1 MKKITFLFLS
11 VLSTFFSFRAVSK
24 TSCKSFYKVFI
35 CLVLVFHFAEVNAQT
50 PPTISSFTPLTGNVG
65 ATVTIT
71 GTNFHTTAANNIV
84 LFGATKAIVSAATA
98 TSPLENADLEALSIS
113 GDGTLSPTFTPSTT
127 AYTAIVSNA
136 ITSITVTPT
145 QTTSNATATIQVR
158 VNAGSYVAV
167 DPLLGSLA
175 DNGGFTKTY
184 SIGSGSPAIDKGT
197 TTDLLLDQRGSSIVG
212 TRDIGSYEYSAPSES
227 NTVPSYIVSGAGTAA
242 VNGVYVHIGKNN
254 SDKLVWQFGSYY
266 LTSNIHGEAWIGSDP
281 NDPWSGGQY
290 YADSSD
296 TDPTQW
302 NMSREMGADPAP
314 IIELATSKVN
324 YASSEL
330 IENSANDGTVTA
342 TTIIAHNNY
351 ESATFT
357 GTDGENFITSG
368 KAVVTGVPAGL
379 TVVIIRN
386 NNLELTFSLTGN
398 ASAHANANDINNLN
412 ITFQDAAFSD
422 NDAANTAN
430 YDTNLSINFIQQIN
444 VGSGQT
450 YTTIQSAVDAAGNG
464 DVLLLA
470 AETFTEQNI
479 TITNKSLTIIGVS
492 PASTI
497 VQAHAVAESA
507 TDRVFKITH
516 SSYSKANLVF
526 LEKITIRNGNSARK
540 AGGLYGQ
547 NTTIRLK
554 DCSIESNST
563 TTPVNAGYYGDGGG
577 GIQLENSNLIA
588 ENCTFFDNHHISSY
602 KTDMMGGGAIA
613 FFPNDQVNYMEIS
626 NCTFSDNSSG
636 AHGGAIMNKPT
647 ITNDI
652 RITNST
658 FVGNSAPYGGAY
670 RQMGSGANPQPIF
683 LINSLFYGN
692 TASLGGSQMYS
703 QEATNWT
710 VDNCLIEDTSAAG
723 LAGVFKDC
731 IVGVDPLLGSLA
743 DNGGFT
749 KTYSIGSGSPAIDK
763 GTTTDLLLDQRGSSI
778 LGTRDI
784 GSYEYSAPTNQNTV
798 YANSSSVTAGDAVTI
813 VSSADAT
820 NNVWFAP
827 AGTTTFVAS
836 ATMTMAA
843 SGTATSILAPASGG
857 AYKLFVIDAAG
868 NVSNESTATLTTT
881 IPPPS
886 APENL
891 IAYANSTTGIVLN
904 WTDNAFDETNYKVE
918 RADDYAF
925 STNVTTIAAALA
937 SNTTSYEHA
946 AGTASK
952 YFYRVTP
959 TNGSEDSTS
968 ASSIEFATTEVF
980 PVRSLNLD
988 GSGDYLQIAPDA
1000 TLDFGGTNNL
1010 TVEAWIKPTTVNG
1023 SSGVQAIVNQH
1034 NGGNGEF
1041 MLQLNDDKIQ
1051 GMINVTNVFRTLNGT
1066 STIPQGV
1073 WTHIALTYDGT
1084 MQKLYVNGAEDN
1096 SSQIGP
1102 NTIYQYDHP
1111 TRIGSSS
1118 FNQTFAGEIDEVRIW
1133 KKTKSDFSD
1142 RTTALNGDETD
1153 LVAYYPFDEG
1163 ATTTLDRS
1171 VNTNN
1176 PTFSG
1181 DASLTGGAF
1190 NTDITAPTNQNT
1202 VYASSSS
1209 VTAGDAV
1216 TIISSAD
1223 ATNNVWFA
1231 PAETTTFVVGTTMTK
1246 AASGTATSILAP
1258 VSGGAYKLF
1267 VIDAAENVSAAST
1280 ATLISIVENA
1290 LHFDGTNDYVELD
1303 DVPFD
1308 FEYSDPITIEAW
1320 FKRDSNTQQMIYSK
1334 SGSGYYELA
1343 FVGEKLFFQLQN
1355 GGSNN
1360 LQAETVNTFTD
1371 SNWHHVAF
1379 TYDGSND
1386 SNNFNFYVDGV
1397 LEQKNLIAN
1406 NAFGGTGS
1414 VLSDNPA
1421 YIGAR
1426 SGTGSYFNGQLDE
1439 VRIWSDVRTPAEI
1452 QANITTQLVG
1462 NEANLL
1468 AYYDFNIGISSGDN
1482 TGLTTL
1488 TDLTSNENNG
1498 TLRNF
1503 ALTGASSNWVA
1514 SNALSTDIT
1523 APTNQNT
1530 VYASSSAIPAG
1541 DAVTIVSSADVT
1553 NNVWFAPAGTTTFVA
1568 SATMTM
1574 AASGTATSILAP
1586 VSVGEYKLFV
1596 IDAAGNVSAASTA
1609 TLTAVVENAL
1619 DFDGVDD
1626 YVISNL
1632 SGTNVGSY
1640 SIEMYIKPNITQS
1653 TKGIFTWAPA
1663 LGSGSAMVIIQQNCT
1678 SVDLYVDGNY
1688 RIFINVPINSW
1699 SHLALTFDGSSYKA
1713 YLNGTLSGTY
1723 TGGNAGLSFADD
1735 IYLGN
1740 GYNGYWNGQMD
1751 EVRIWDAERTASQI
1765 TDNMSSSLSGSETGL
1780 LAYYNMQNGSGTT
1793 LTDLTGSND
1802 GTLTNMDSN
1811 DWVAGYSLDSEVDI
1825 TAPTNQDTVYPISS
1839 TIPAGDPVTI
1849 VSSGDPTNNVWFA
1862 PTGTNSFVEGTTMTK
1877 STTDCTT
1884 TSILAPASFGEY
1896 KLFVIDA
1903 AGNASAASTA
1913 TLTAFNEPPVITS
1926 ASTANFVENGTGTAY
1941 TITATDTNVITYSLG
1956 TGNDEAL
1963 FNIIGGV
1970 LTFINAPDQ
1979 QTKETYTI
1987 EVRANDGTNTASKNV
2002 VITIIR
2008 QLNTFTTDGNWSDS
2022 NWSHGIPTEN
2032 EDVIIAGNV
2041 SVTLDVDDISIYN
2054 FTLNTGAI
2062 LVIPKDKELTIRGD
2076 FITNGS
2082 LSLGSDSADSGVLF
2096 VEGSASGTITYKR
2109 GGLLGNKWSLVTA
2122 PVSGQKILSFAQS
2135 STNNLRTRTETPV
2148 KYAIGWYDSS
2158 QNSSDAWQYYTADTP
2173 ASQEFLQGDSYSM
2186 SRSTDGEV
2194 SFTGSLNVDNISKTL
2209 MANRWSAIGNPYTTY
2224 LAANKNSASSFLNDN
2239 LASLHDTSQAIYI
2252 WDKGEE
2258 KYVAVSEVD
2267 VSTRSLTP
2275 GQGFFIRMKGDQTN
2289 ISFNKN
2295 KRQLKPATGTTV
2307 FEKNQTTAPEI
2318 VVSVSNSS
2326 VTVKTNIK
2334 YFDTATT
2341 GLDPGYDIGNF
2352 NGASLDVFTHLLE
2365 DGDAVNYTIQSLP
2378 KKGFEDLIIPLG
2390 IKTDAGTELTF
2401 TADSIDL
2408 PADLQVFIEDSVLNV
2423 FTALN
2428 ETSAYTINIDNDMDG
2443 IGRFY
2448 IHTAKTVLSTTN
2460 VFGLNDVML
2469 YVKDATT
2476 LSISGLTGGQ
2486 TKLKLYSLVGKQI
2499 LKTTFEGSGERE
2511 VSIPSLS
2518 AGVYLVKLQTKEGEL
2533 TKKIILE

>member
-1 MKKITFLFLS
+1 MKKITLVFISCLFAINTVS
-11 VLSTFFSFRAVSK
+11 SNNDTFFFENDTIVKKSIYNNLAELARLDVFATPATAFFNTSTLDANFELASSSANSSDWVSGVTGAGNLLGETVAKKTNSGINYIRTVDSDYINSDFEVIFIYDDTYVSSGGDIRTFLGIGNVTNGAEATIGFFLRDHDNQHSLAYDHVASIGPSTPQYTSSMDIAEGLKSVKMVKVGNLITFNVDSNNDGSYTTDRTIDISAGGGYDFLDGTNSHIFFGSGSTNVQLNEISINATAADTAPPTNQDTVYAISSSVPAGDAVSIVSSADATNNVWFAPAETTTFVVGTTMTK
-24 TSCKSFYKVFI
+24 AASGSATSI
-35 CLVLVFHFAEVNAQT
+35 LA
-50 PPTISSFTPLTGNVG
+50 P
-65 ATVTIT
+65 ATV
-71 GTNFHTTAANNIV
+71 GTYKLFVIDAAGN
-84 LFGATKAIVSAATA
+84 VSAASTA
-98 TSPLENADLEALSIS
+98 TLTTTLPCTVEDQALTATDATVFEGSATTITTASSQVGVNYTLYEASGNNVVDGPTAGTDSSLSFATGDLTTATGFYVKGETSP
-113 GDGTLSPTFTPSTT
+113 TLSPTGGT
-127 AYTAIVSNA
+127 ALDFDGHNDNVSIQSSINMNGGSA
-136 ITSITVTPT
+136 ITI
-145 QTTSNATATIQVR
+145 
-158 VNAGSYVAV
+158 
-167 DPLLGSLA
+167 
-175 DNGGFTKTY
+175 
-184 SIGSGSPAIDKGT
+184 
-197 TTDLLLDQRGSSIVG
+197 
-212 TRDIGSYEYSAPSES
+212 
-227 NTVPSYIVSGAGTAA
+227 
-242 VNGVYVHIGKNN
+242 
-254 SDKLVWQFGSYY
+254 
-266 LTSNIHGEAWIGSDP
+266 EAWINRRSTGQQTILSKWDDDSDERGYMMNFGESSSPNLHFLATTNGEWTDPLNWDTLKNIPLNEWHHVAITFTQSGSDNVKFYYDGEFFSETTWNFSIHSNNAANTIIGGYDNNTNGLNNGA
-281 NDPWSGGQY
+281 NDRMFDGQIDEVRVWNTERSAGDISANMNKPLTGSETGLTAYYNFSEGTSTTLNDLSSG
-290 YADSSD
+290 
-296 TDPTQW
+296 
-302 NMSREMGADPAP
+302 N
-314 IIELATSKVN
+314 
-324 YASSEL
+324 
-330 IENSANDGTVTA
+330 NDGTLINMDNDDWVTGFGA
-342 TTIIAHNNY
+342 TGADCSVTFDNVSVSVTPAAIVNSLAVPANATYIASQNLDFTVNYSVNITVVTTVGTPQLALTIGSTARQAVYQSGSGTNELLFRY
-351 ESATFT
+351 TVQA
-357 GTDGENFITSG
+357 GDLDTDGI
-368 KAVVTGVPAGL
+368 VVGTL
-379 TVVIIRN
+379 
-386 NNLELTFSLTGN
+386 
-398 ASAHANANDINNLN
+398 
-412 ITFQDAAFSD
+412 
-422 NDAANTAN
+422 AANGGT
-430 YDTNLSINFIQQIN
+430 LK
-444 VGSGQT
+444 
-450 YTTIQSAVDAAGNG
+450 DAAGNNATLTLNSVAATTE
-464 DVLLLA
+464 VL
-470 AETFTEQNI
+470 
-479 TITNKSLTIIGVS
+479 VD
-492 PASTI
+492 
-497 VQAHAVAESA
+497 AV
-507 TDRVFKITH
+507 
-516 SSYSKANLVF
+516 
-526 LEKITIRNGNSARK
+526 
-540 AGGLYGQ
+540 
-547 NTTIRLK
+547 
-554 DCSIESNST
+554 
-563 TTPVNAGYYGDGGG
+563 
-577 GIQLENSNLIA
+577 
-588 ENCTFFDNHHISSY
+588 
-602 KTDMMGGGAIA
+602 
-613 FFPNDQVNYMEIS
+613 
-626 NCTFSDNSSG
+626 
-636 AHGGAIMNKPT
+636 
-647 ITNDI
+647 
-652 RITNST
+652 
-658 FVGNSAPYGGAY
+658 
-670 RQMGSGANPQPIF
+670 
-683 LINSLFYGN
+683 
-692 TASLGGSQMYS
+692 
-703 QEATNWT
+703 
-710 VDNCLIEDTSAAG
+710 
-723 LAGVFKDC
+723 
-731 IVGVDPLLGSLA
+731 
-743 DNGGFT
+743 
-749 KTYSIGSGSPAIDK
+749 
-763 GTTTDLLLDQRGSSI
+763 
-778 LGTRDI
+778 
-784 GSYEYSAPTNQNTV
+784 APTNQDTV
-798 YANSSSVTAGDAVTI
+798 YASSSAVPAGDAVTI
-813 VSSADAT
+813 VSLGDAT

-868 NVSNESTATLTTT
+868 NLSNESTAILT
-881 IPPPS
+881 
-886 APENL
+886 
-891 IAYANSTTGIVLN
+891 
-904 WTDNAFDETNYKVE
+904 
-918 RADDYAF
+918 
-925 STNVTTIAAALA
+925 
-937 SNTTSYEHA
+937 
-946 AGTASK
+946 
-952 YFYRVTP
+952 
-959 TNGSEDSTS
+959 
-968 ASSIEFATTEVF
+968 
-980 PVRSLNLD
+980 
-988 GSGDYLQIAPDA
+988 
-1000 TLDFGGTNNL
+1000 
-1010 TVEAWIKPTTVNG
+1010 
-1023 SSGVQAIVNQH
+1023 
-1034 NGGNGEF
+1034 
-1041 MLQLNDDKIQ
+1041 
-1051 GMINVTNVFRTLNGT
+1051 
-1066 STIPQGV
+1066 
-1073 WTHIALTYDGT
+1073 
-1084 MQKLYVNGAEDN
+1084 
-1096 SSQIGP
+1096 
-1102 NTIYQYDHP
+1102 
-1111 TRIGSSS
+1111 
-1118 FNQTFAGEIDEVRIW
+1118 
-1133 KKTKSDFSD
+1133 
-1142 RTTALNGDETD
+1142 
-1153 LVAYYPFDEG
+1153 
-1163 ATTTLDRS
+1163 
-1171 VNTNN
+1171 
-1176 PTFSG
+1176 
-1181 DASLTGGAF
+1181 
-1190 NTDITAPTNQNT
+1190 
-1202 VYASSSS
+1202 
-1209 VTAGDAV
+1209 AV
-1216 TIISSAD
+1216 
-1223 ATNNVWFA
+1223 
-1231 PAETTTFVVGTTMTK
+1231 
-1246 AASGTATSILAP
+1246 
-1258 VSGGAYKLF
+1258 
-1267 VIDAAENVSAAST
+1267 
-1280 ATLISIVENA
+1280 VENT
-1290 LHFDGTNDYVELD
+1290 LRFDGTNDYVELD